1 MTTAREGAAAADP
14 APRGRNR
21 PAGILATSFWVALL
35 FLATRALGF
44 IREPLVAALYGASAP
59 ADSFYVALGIVN
71 LVYAVA
77 LGGLVPSVIPVF
89 VGKRGREGDGAA
101 WGFLGG
107 FAVWLSAGFLVVA
120 AVMFLAADGVV
131 SLFGPGLPPETHA
144 MTVRMLRVL
153 LLLPLFT
160 ALTTTLSHALNCH
173 DRFVLPAA
181 GPLLGNVVSLA
192 LILALTAPFGV
203 RAVAIGVIVGGAAQA
218 LLLVWAALGVARG
231 YAPRVAFR
239 DRDLGTALR
248 LALPGVG
255 SEALLSVMP
264 FVIVFFGTA
273 LPAGAYSSIQYGN
286 KVQVLFLDALVAA
299 VSVVM
304 YPRLARAAQGGGD
317 RSGLRDLSAVNVRL
331 MVTLLLPVTAAVVVL
346 RYPLIEL
353 VYQRRAFD
361 PEATRRTAAA
371 LGLLALS
378 LVPLGVKDAV
388 VRTFYALHDVVTPLR
403 AIAVA
408 VALDVLLSAVLV
420 GPFGA
425 AGLLAAFSASS
436 AVLGAELLWLLRRRG
451 LRVVDR
457 ALARELFKAL
467 AATAVMA
474 AVLGLA
480 VRALPGLGA
489 GAGHT
494 RVLVLAWDLALA
506 VGASCLAYGGA
517 LLALRHPEAVD
528 GARAVRSRLAAVW
541 KGIR

>member
-1 MTTAREGAAAADP
+1 MTGTAEVGPLPDP

-21 PAGILATSFWVALL
+21 PAGIVTTSFWVALL

-44 IREPLVAALYGASAP
+44 IREPLVAALYGASAR

-89 VGKRGREGDGAA
+89 VGKRGREGVAAA

-107 FAVWLSAGFLVVA
+107 FAFWLSAGFLAVA
-120 AVMFLAADGVV
+120 ALMFISADGAV
-131 SLFGPGLPPETHA
+131 SLFAPGLPPETRA
-144 MTVRMLRVL
+144 MTSRMLRVL

-173 DRFVLPAA
+173 DRFILPAA
-181 GPLLGNVVSLA
+181 GPLLGNIVSLA

-203 RAVAIGVIVGGAAQA
+203 RAVAIGVIIGGGVQA
-218 LLLVWAALGVARG
+218 LLLVWAALRVARR
-231 YAPRVAFR
+231 YAPRFALR
-239 DRDLGTALR
+239 DPDLGTALR

-286 KVQVLFLDALVAA
+286 KVQMLFLDALVAA

-304 YPRLARAAQGGGD
+304 YPRLARAAHGD
-317 RSGLRDLSAVNVRL
+317 RNGLRDLSAFNVRL
-331 MVTLLLPVTAAVVVL
+331 MVTLLLPVTAAVVAL

-361 PEATRRTAAA
+361 PEATSRTATA

-388 VRTFYALHDVVTPLR
+388 VRTFYALHDVVTPLG

-408 VALDVLLSAVLV
+408 VVLDVALSAVLV
-420 GPFGA
+420 QPFGA
-425 AGLLAAFSASS
+425 AGLLAAYSASA

-451 LRVVDR
+451 VRVVDR
-457 ALARELFKAL
+457 GLARELLKAL

-474 AVLGLA
+474 AVLWLA
-480 VRALPGLGA
+480 VLTLPGLGA
-489 GAGHT
+489 GPG
-494 RVLVLAWDLALA
+494 RIGVPVLARDLALA
-506 VGASCLAYGGA
+506 IGASTLAYAGVLVTLG
-517 LLALRHPEAVD
+517 HPEAVD
-528 GARAVRSRLAAVW
+528 GARALRTRLAALR
-541 KGIR
+541 KGVR

>member
-1 MTTAREGAAAADP
+1 MTGGAEGSPLPDP
-14 APRGRNR
+14 VPRGRNR

-89 VGKRGREGDGAA
+89 VGKRGREGDAAA

-107 FAVWLSAGFLVVA
+107 FAFWLSAGFLAVA
-120 AVMFLAADGVV
+120 ALMFLAADGVV
-131 SLFGPGLPPETHA
+131 RVFGPGLPPATHA
-144 MTVRMLRVL
+144 MTVQMLRVL
-153 LLLPLFT
+153 LLLPLLT

-181 GPLLGNVVSLA
+181 GPLLGNIVSLA

-203 RAVAIGVIVGGAAQA
+203 RAVAIGVIVGGGAQA
-218 LLLVWAALGVARG
+218 LLLVWAALRVARG
-231 YAPRVAFR
+231 YAPRFAFR
-239 DRDLGTALR
+239 DPDLGTALR

-304 YPRLARAAQGGGD
+304 YPRLARAAQGD
-317 RSGLRDLSAVNVRL
+317 RSGLRDLSAFNVRL
-331 MVTLLLPVTAAVVVL
+331 MVTLLLPVTAAVVAL

-361 PEATRRTAAA
+361 PEATSRTAAA

-388 VRTFYALHDVVTPLR
+388 VRTFYALHDVVTPLG

-408 VALDVLLSAVLV
+408 VVLDVVLSAVLV
-420 GPFGA
+420 RPYGA
-425 AGLLAAFSASS
+425 VGLLAAFSASS
-436 AVLGAELLWLLRRRG
+436 ALLGAELLWLLRRRG

-457 ALARELFKAL
+457 ALARELLKAL
-467 AATAVMA
+467 AATAAMS
-474 AVLGLA
+474 AVLWA
-480 VRALPGLGA
+480 APVALPSLGA
-489 GAGHT
+489 VAGHS
-494 RVLVLAWDLALA
+494 RVLVLARDLALA
-506 VGASCLAYGGA
+506 VGASSLAYGGV

-528 GARAVRSRLAAVW
+528 GARAVRSRLAAAW
-541 KGIR
+541 RRIR